1 MVPGISPGTIPL
13 FMEGNEMEELLEIY
27 GGEVPEEIADL
38 YDEVLNLYHK
48 KANGPLDLQTSC
60 LVAVLATR
68 LMPST
73 KPTKKTEKAAV

>member
-1 MVPGISPGTIPL
+1 
-13 FMEGNEMEELLEIY
+13 MEELLEIY
-27 GGEVPEEIADL
+27 GGELPEEVADL

-48 KANGPLDLQTSC
+48 KANGSLDLQIGC

-68 LMPST
+68 LMPPT